1 MSVTNNINF
10 IKPTQFKMVIDK
22 EQYGNFNYFCTTFS
36 LPSIS
41 ATEVQTNFRG
51 NQLSMP
57 SEVIQYDPLNV
68 RFLIDE
74 NFENYKEIFKWFQ
87 DNKGSDKP
95 IVSDV
100 TLIILSSHNNVTNKL
115 KFVDAYPTSLSGVEF
130 NTQDTT
136 SEYLTTDVT
145 LKYTYFEFV

>member
-100 TLIILSSHNNVTNKL
+100 TLIILSSIGMNNFL
-115 KFVDAYPTSLSGVEF
+115 PIMFLPL
-130 NTQDTT
+130 
-136 SEYLTTDVT
+136 LTTARAIDFFKFG
-145 LKYTYFEFV
+145 L

>member
-1 MSVTNNINF
+1 MAVTNNINF
-10 IKPTQFKMVIDK
+10 LKPTQFKMVIDK

-41 ATEVQTNFRG
+41 ASEVQSNFRG
-51 NQLSMP
+51 HQLSMP

-74 NFENYKEIFKWFQ
+74 NLENYKEMFKWFQ
-87 DNKGSDKP
+87 DNKGSSKP

-100 TLIILSSHNNVTNKL
+100 SLVILSSHNNGTNIL
-115 KFVDAYPTSLSGVEF
+115 RFVDAYPTSLSGVEF
-130 NTQDTT
+130 NTQDEG
-136 SEYLTTDVT
+136 SEFLSTDVT